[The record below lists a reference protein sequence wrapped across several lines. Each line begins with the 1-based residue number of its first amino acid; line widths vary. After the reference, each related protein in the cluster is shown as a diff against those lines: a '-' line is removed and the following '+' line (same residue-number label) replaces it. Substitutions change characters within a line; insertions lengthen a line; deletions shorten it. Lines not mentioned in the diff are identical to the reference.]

1 MDSSITK
8 TQKRN
13 LTDMQEKFLDVLFG
27 EAKGNPREAA
37 RIAGYSEHSYPKVIR
52 NLKKEITEL
61 AETHLSTHSAK
72 AATRLTDLLDE
83 DGTTP
88 HSNIRLA
95 AANSI
100 LDRVGITKKD
110 QLDINNFFSFLAAMM
125 LAYQPVRS
133 LATINMAINQ
143 GLSAAKRILPL
154 IEQENK
160 IKSQVLKC
168 APGAIAE
175 TKRLIEATQSKPI
188 KDFINL
194 ASENFS
200 SQLNTEGKEGILSFL
215 EKRKPNWN

>member
-1 MDSSITK
+1 
-8 TQKRN
+8 
-13 LTDMQEKFLDVLFG
+13 LFG

-95 AANSI
+95 AANSV

-110 QLDINNFFSFLAAMM
+110 QLDINMKAMHG
-125 LAYQPVRS
+125 
-133 LATINMAINQ
+133 IF
-143 GLSAAKRILPL
+143 ILPP
-154 IEQENK
+154 K
-160 IKSQVLKC
+160 D
-168 APGAIAE
+168 AP
-175 TKRLIEATQSKPI
+175 K
-188 KDFINL
+188 KD
-194 ASENFS
+194 
-200 SQLNTEGKEGILSFL
+200 TD
-215 EKRKPNWN
+215 